1 MTAELRST
9 CHALVCLAAA
19 ATAGPAAAQSN
30 VTIYGR
36 VVGGVE
42 YVDKILD
49 PGTSRTHSDTRAAN
63 NQWGTSMLGFKGSE
77 DLGGGLRAEFLLE
90 SGFSS
95 TTGTTNGPGLFNRRA
110 YVGLSSPGLGSL
122 HLGKNLLISNDVWY
136 LDPTGQQFISTATL
150 VRGRNW
156 QGAVNVIEYTTPN
169 FGGFSVYAQV
179 GLGEGQGA
187 SKRLR
192 TEGFSASYIGGD
204 LELRAIY
211 NVRHDANGAQS
222 DVYLFSRDTV
232 LGGTYRFGP
241 AKIFAG
247 YEMINAPDAAAAAPS
262 KLKHGWLGVRYDLS
276 SPLTLIGALYNTKAN
291 RADGKATLLMV
302 GADYSLSKRTVLYAS
317 LGGVSNKGGGNYAA
331 DISVDGPGVNASQRA
346 VYTGLAHSF

>member
-9 CHALVCLAAA
+9 CRALVCLAAA
-19 ATAGPAAAQSN
+19 ATAGSALAQSN

-42 YVDKILD
+42 YIDKILD
-49 PGTSRTHSDTRAAN
+49 DGATKTHSNTRAAS
-63 NQWGTSMLGFKGSE
+63 NQWGTSMLGFKGAE

-95 TTGTTNGPGLFNRRA
+95 TNGTTNGPALFNRRA
-110 YVGLSSPGLGSL
+110 YVGLSSTSLGTL

-156 QGAVNVIEYTTPN
+156 QGAVNVIEYVTPN
-169 FGGFSVYAQV
+169 LGGFSLYAQV

-192 TEGFSASYIGGD
+192 TEGFSASYAAGD

-211 NVRHDANGAQS
+211 NVRHDAAGAFS
-222 DVYLFSRDTV
+222 DVYLYSRDTV

-241 AKIFAG
+241 AKMFAG
-247 YEMINAPDAAAAAPS
+247 YEMVSAPDATATAPS

-276 SPLTLIGALYNTKAN
+276 SALTLIGALYNNKAN
-291 RADGKATLLMV
+291 RVDGKATLLMV
-302 GADYSLSKRTVLYAS
+302 GADYSLSKRTLLYAS

-331 DISVDGPGVNASQRA
+331 DLTVNGPGVNASQRA
-346 VYTGLAHSF
+346 FYTGMSHSF